1 MLRRPLPRPRSTS
14 GGLAARTYLGFF
26 PACPA
31 RRRPPVPRP
40 DFAIAGG
47 PAAGAPPPASQNRS
61 LRWVSPAGRGARD
74 RGTGGPPPPV
84 PSELGASGAGGAGE
98 EGEGSP
104 APGSGRV
111 GALRSGASEPR
122 VARAGRVEVPPVSGS
137 GARVLGGRTGGSRR
151 ALLGPFYLVE
161 LDREKQKNSS

>member
-47 PAAGAPPPASQNRS
+47 PAAGAPPPASRSRS

-74 RGTGGPPPPV
+74 RGPRRASPASP
-84 PSELGASGAGGAGE
+84 LGAGRARGERGGGCGRGGGGEPGARIGE
-98 EGEGSP
+98 SWGS
-104 APGSGRV
+104 
-111 GALRSGASEPR
+111 ALRSQRAPRGTRGPSGGPSGIWVWSE
-122 VARAGRVEVPPVSGS
+122 GS
-137 GARVLGGRTGGSRR
+137 GWPHGGKQEGSLGSVLPCGTR
-151 ALLGPFYLVE
+151 
-161 LDREKQKNSS
+161 